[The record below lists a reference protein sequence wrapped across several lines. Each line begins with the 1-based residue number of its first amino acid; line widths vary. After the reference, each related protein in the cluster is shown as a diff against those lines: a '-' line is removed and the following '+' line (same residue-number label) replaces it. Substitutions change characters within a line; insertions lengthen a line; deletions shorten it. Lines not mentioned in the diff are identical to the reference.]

1 MKENRRKGFTLIELL
16 AVIIVLALI
25 LVFAI
30 PAVLNTSEKAQKKSF
45 ATYGRRV
52 LTLAEEYI
60 EAKKLDGA
68 VGQMAIQNGVDGFS
82 LGSNDAEYKVGI
94 DYDGNGGY
102 KIYMYNNTYYI
113 GTVENVTTTSG
124 ATEAEL
130 KTTDNVHELNG
141 GTLTLSIANVN
152 EATTCTATYTPA
164 R

>member
-1 MKENRRKGFTLIELL
+1 MKGNRRKGFTLIELL

-30 PAVLNTSEKAQKKSF
+30 PAVLNTSEKAQKKAF

-68 VGQMAIQNGVDGFS
+68 VGPMAIKNGVDGFS
-82 LGSNDAEYKVGI
+82 LGSNDTEYKVCI
-94 DYDGNGGY
+94 DYDGSGGY

-130 KTTDNVHELNG
+130 KTTDSVHELNG
-141 GTLTLSIANVN
+141 GTITLSIAN
-152 EATTCTATYTPA
+152 EATTCTAAYSA
-164 R
+164 NR

>member
-68 VGQMAIQNGVDGFS
+68 VGQMAIQNGVDGFL
-82 LGSNDAEYKVGI
+82 LGRFNKAAGVHHDHLRPGGI
-94 DYDGNGGY
+94 AGNGIAGGRQLGQQLFAVY
-102 KIYMYNNTYYI
+102 LIF
-113 GTVENVTTTSG
+113 G
-124 ATEAEL
+124 AA
-130 KTTDNVHELNG
+130 
-141 GTLTLSIANVN
+141 
-152 EATTCTATYTPA
+152 
-164 R
+164 